1 MKWFHLRKRMP
12 TWWWR
17 LFGPLQRKKKYLKIR
32 SLLWERESKKWREN
46 GAYWMSVPPS
56 IVFFCAVSMKLQG
69 VCRIILWFYELK
81 TWLAIRSVRTKLE
94 LAGEMVSILF
104 TTFIIDFVRQFS
116 PSLHFTFL
124 MVSTCF
130 HLPNWP
136 YVIFGRWKRC

>member
-17 LFGPLQRKKKYLKIR
+17 LFGPLQRKNKYLKIR

-46 GAYWMSVPPS
+46 GAYWTSVPPS

-81 TWLAIRSVRTKLE
+81 TWLAIRSVRTELE
-94 LAGEMVSILF
+94 LAGENGINTVYDLYYRF
-104 TTFIIDFVRQFS
+104 WS
-116 PSLHFTFL
+116 PI
-124 MVSTCF
+124 F
-130 HLPNWP
+130 HPANWP